1 MVSLEAAELT
11 LLLKLLGCEGYR
23 SDAVS
28 LAPSRKMSVAQR
40 DRICLALAKKEL
52 IDYEQEIARFA
63 IAPPGRTLLTLDSK
77 NMLLTPDELKVLRA
91 CNGSMTPEKLSKI
104 PESSRQGFIR
114 ALAER
119 GLVKVTKQAITQVWL
134 TAAGRQFLLYD
145 YVPEG
150 ERAIASATL
159 FGNYVR
165 FLRAGLVEPAG
176 KDAIS
181 TSMQPSPD
189 GLKPDSLKPDG
200 LKPDRQ
206 ALVKHIKQLDQTL
219 KTDNRLPIFYLRE
232 QLQPTLTPIE
242 LDDMLEAL
250 ERNHRLKLSP
260 LTEPEKYTEAQV
272 AAGIQKEDGSCLF
285 FISLS

>member
-23 SDAVS
+23 SDVVS
-28 LAPSRKMSVAQR
+28 LAPSRKTSVAQR
-40 DRICLALAKKEL
+40 DRLCLSLAEKGL
-52 IDYEQEIARFA
+52 IEYKQEIARFA

-77 NMLLTPDELKVLRA
+77 NMLLTPDELKVLKA
-91 CNGSMTPEKLSKI
+91 CKGSMTPEKLSKI
-104 PESSRQGFIR
+104 LESSRQGFIKN
-114 ALAER
+114 LAER
-119 GLVKVTKQAITQVWL
+119 GLVKVTKQTMTQVWL
-134 TAAGRQFLLYD
+134 TAAGQRFLMHD

-165 FLRAGLVEPAG
+165 FLRAGLVESTS

-181 TSMQPSPD
+181 TAMQSP
-189 GLKPDSLKPDG
+189 PPNS

-232 QLQPTLTPIE
+232 RLQPLLTPTE
-242 LDDMLEAL
+242 LNDMLKAL
-250 ERNHRLKLSP
+250 DRNRRLKLSP
-260 LTEPEKYTEAQV
+260 LTEPEKYTEAQL